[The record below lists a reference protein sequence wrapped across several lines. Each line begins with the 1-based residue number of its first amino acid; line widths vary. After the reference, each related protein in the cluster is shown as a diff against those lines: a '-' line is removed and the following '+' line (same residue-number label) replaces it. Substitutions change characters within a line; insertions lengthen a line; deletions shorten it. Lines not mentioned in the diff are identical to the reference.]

1 MKFDGWRHLKV
12 ARPPY
17 SSSVHLT
24 PDVVIPRLRG
34 SFGHPYIYEVVT
46 ESTQLM
52 APPDAPHGTVAL
64 AEHQT
69 KGRGRL
75 GRVWIDEPATG
86 LKFSVT
92 LRPPLPV
99 SRWPEITLVAAAAVS
114 GAVPRSTIKHPNDV
128 LLDGLKVAGILA
140 DATDRV
146 VLGIGINVG
155 STPWPDSGFVEAD
168 RLELLVEILER
179 LELGYNAWVEGLK
192 DS

>member
-1 MKFDGWRHLKV
+1 M
-12 ARPPY
+12 
-17 SSSVHLT
+17 
-24 PDVVIPRLRG
+24 
-34 SFGHPYIYEVVT
+34 
-46 ESTQLM
+46 
-52 APPDAPHGTVAL
+52 
-64 AEHQT
+64 
-69 KGRGRL
+69 
-75 GRVWIDEPATG
+75 
-86 LKFSVT
+86 
-92 LRPPLPV
+92 
-99 SRWPEITLVAAAAVS
+99 
-114 GAVPRSTIKHPNDV
+114 